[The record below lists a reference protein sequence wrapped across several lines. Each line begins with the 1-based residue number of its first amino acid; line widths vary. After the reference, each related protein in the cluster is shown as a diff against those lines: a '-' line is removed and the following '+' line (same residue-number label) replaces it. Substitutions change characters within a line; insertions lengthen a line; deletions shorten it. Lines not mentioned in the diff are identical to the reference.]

1 MREGGVNPGVNPWF
15 DAGCRARG
23 QTWGVDVY
31 PLAAVPTLAVRDAVR
46 SAQWYRERLGFRVVH
61 ERPGLN
67 GTPVVVHVRRGPHQD
82 VMLETSAAPPA
93 SPPGVTLTFWVDDL
107 EEMTVVDP
115 DGYRLVF
122 QRRGT
127 GR

>member
-1 MREGGVNPGVNPWF
+1 M
-15 DAGCRARG
+15 
-23 QTWGVDVY
+23 DVY

-46 SAQWYRERLGFRVVH
+46 SARWYRERLGFRVVH

-67 GTPVVVHVRRGPHQD
+67 GTPIEVHVRRGQHQD
-82 VMLETSAAPPA
+82 VMLATAGRPVRPD
-93 SPPGVTLTFWVDDL
+93 GITLTFWVDDL
-107 EEMTVVDP
+107 DEMTVVDP